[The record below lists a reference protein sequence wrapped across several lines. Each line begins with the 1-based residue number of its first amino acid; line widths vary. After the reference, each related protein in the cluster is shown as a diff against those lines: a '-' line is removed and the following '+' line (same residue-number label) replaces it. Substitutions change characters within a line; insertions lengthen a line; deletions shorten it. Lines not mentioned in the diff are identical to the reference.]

1 MDNFRITQ
9 GFGTKGFSKLKTS
22 LDKGHK
28 AQFTRLV
35 ERIQKGGEA
44 LIPFDEIV
52 NTTRAS
58 FAAIESLKTKGWV
71 DVE

>member
-1 MDNFRITQ
+1 
-9 GFGTKGFSKLKTS
+9 

-28 AQFTRLV
+28 NQFTQLIDRV
-35 ERIQKGGEA
+35 KTSGKP

-58 FAAIESLKTKGWV
+58 FAAIESLKKNSWV
-71 DVE
+71 EV